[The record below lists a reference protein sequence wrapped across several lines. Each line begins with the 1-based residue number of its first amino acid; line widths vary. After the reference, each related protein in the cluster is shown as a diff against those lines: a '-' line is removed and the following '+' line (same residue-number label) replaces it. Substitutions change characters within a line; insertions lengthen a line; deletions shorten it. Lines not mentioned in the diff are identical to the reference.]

1 MRESTLE
8 AKIVKYCRENGILT
22 YKFSSPSH
30 RGVPDRVMMKDG
42 KVMFMEVK
50 APGKRP
56 TALQLHE
63 IEKIQRSGVVA
74 GCVDDFSKTVF
85 YLENFFC

>member
-1 MRESTLE
+1 MRESALE

-50 APGKRP
+50 APGKRL

-63 IEKIQRSGVVA
+63 IEKIQKSGVVA
-74 GCVDDFSKTVF
+74 GCVDDFSVAVF

>member
-1 MRESTLE
+1 MRESVLE

-50 APGKRP
+50 ALSKKP
-56 TALQLHE
+56 TALQFHE
-63 IEKIQRSGVVA
+63 IEKIQRSGIVV
-74 GCVDDFSKTVF
+74 GWVDDFSKAVF

>member
-22 YKFSSPSH
+22 YKFSSPAH
-30 RGVPDRVMMKDG
+30 RGVPDRVMIKDG

-50 APGKRP
+50 APGKSP
-56 TALQLHE
+56 SALQLHE
-63 IEKIQRSGVVA
+63 IEKIQKSGVVA
-74 GCVDDFSKTVF
+74 GWVDDFSKAVF
-85 YLENFFC
+85 YLENFFR

>member
-30 RGVPDRVMMKDG
+30 RGVPDRVMMEDG
-42 KVMFMEVK
+42 KVMFLEVK
-50 APGKRP
+50 APGKTP
-56 TALQLHE
+56 SALQLHE
-63 IEKIQRSGVVA
+63 IEKIRKSGVVA
-74 GCVDDFSKTVF
+74 VWVDN
-85 YLENFFC
+85 YLGAELMLKIFFR

>member
-30 RGVPDRVMMKDG
+30 RGVPDRVMMKGG
-42 KVMFMEVK
+42 KVLFMEIK

-56 TALQLHE
+56 TNLQMHE
-63 IEKIQRSGVVA
+63 IGNIEKSGVQAVWMNNYFDA
-74 GCVDDFSKTVF
+74 VD
-85 YLENFFC
+85 YLDYLFL

>member
-1 MRESTLE
+1 MRESALE

-22 YKFSSPSH
+22 YKFSSPSQ
-30 RGVPDRVMMKDG
+30 RGVPDRVMLKNG

-63 IEKIQRSGVVA
+63 IEKIRKSGIVA
-74 GCVDDFSKTVF
+74 AWVNDFSNAVF
-85 YLENFFC
+85 YLENFFR